1 MPSKAQSIV
10 ARMRQIPVP
19 KPSSRPVTPKT
30 EPAGDAPGFATPPPP
45 AKASTPVPSPVSPPV
60 TPTVRESPGT
70 LILIDLE
77 EPVAPTVSEREAAA
91 SAQEAHLHNT
101 AAVETAVGGGS
112 GEKKAPLAEER
123 EPQKD
128 APEVEAL
135 PKESAK
141 APGGSGIRLQGEL
154 EKLGGEQLSEL
165 CEAARRHPDLPRL
178 LCNEL
183 GIEEWSAEGREAIKE
198 FGEAEPL
205 DELLSFHTE
214 IAEEQALKDA
224 KAPVDTTPSPAPAKT
239 TPPPAPA
246 TTTPPPPAKSTPPQP
261 PAKSTP
267 PQPLAKSTPLQPPAK
282 STPPQPPAKS
292 TGAGGIPGKAN
303 SRAPKAP
310 AQVSAPPTP
319 KQPVKPAFTEIP
331 PAATAPVNFQVVG
344 NVPWPSEPYK
354 GTLRPRQ
361 WSFRITRSGRSTTR
375 R

>member
-1 MPSKAQSIV
+1 MKMEHPRQADRKVANKAAPVTPVAAAVKGGMPTPKSVTVTPKASPGPGSNNEHGVSASKKELVVPSKAQSIV

-91 SAQEAHLHNT
+91 SAQ
-101 AAVETAVGGGS
+101 VGGGS
-112 GEKKAPLAEER
+112 GEKQAPLAEER

-141 APGGSGIRLQGEL
+141 ATDLLPQVVQESSSSDGSFDRRSFSIRLQGEL

-205 DELLSFHTE
+205 DELLWFHTE
-214 IAEEQALKDA
+214 IAEEQALKDV
-224 KAPVDTTPSPAPAKT
+224 KAAVDTTPSPAPAKT

-246 TTTPPPPAKSTPPQP
+246 TTTPPPPAKSTP
-261 PAKSTP
+261 
-267 PQPLAKSTPLQPPAK
+267 LQPPAK

-292 TGAGGIPGKAN
+292 TGAGGGYLERPTHEHQRHQRK
-303 SRAPKAP
+303 SQPHL
-310 AQVSAPPTP
+310 PPSS
-319 KQPVKPAFTEIP
+319 Q
-331 PAATAPVNFQVVG
+331 
-344 NVPWPSEPYK
+344 
-354 GTLRPRQ
+354 
-361 WSFRITRSGRSTTR
+361 
-375 R
+375 